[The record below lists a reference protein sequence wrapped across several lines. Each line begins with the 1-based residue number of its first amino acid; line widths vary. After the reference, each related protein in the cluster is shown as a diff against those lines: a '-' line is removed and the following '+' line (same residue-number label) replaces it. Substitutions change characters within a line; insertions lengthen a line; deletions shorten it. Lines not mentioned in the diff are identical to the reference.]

1 MRRYRNCERKLAQTY
16 MNIQSLQKLVGRSKK
31 RVGRGHGSG
40 KVKTSGR
47 GTKGQN
53 ARGGMPLGFEGGQS
67 SLFKRYPFLRGK
79 GRNGSFQA
87 KPVTINVVSLNTFPE
102 KSTID
107 LSALKRHHSI
117 DSDVTLVKVIGNGK
131 LTVALTVLV
140 PVSLGAAK
148 SIKSAGGT
156 TNLDT

>member
-1 MRRYRNCERKLAQTY
+1 
-16 MNIQSLQKLVGRSKK
+16 MNIHSLQKLVERPRK

-47 GTKGQN
+47 GTKGQS
-53 ARGGMPLGFEGGQS
+53 ARGTTPLGFEGGQS

-79 GRNGSFQA
+79 GRNQSYRP
-87 KPVTINVVSLNTFPE
+87 KVVAVPLLLLGAFPN

-107 LSALKRHHSI
+107 LSALKSHHI
-117 DSDVTLVKVIGNGK
+117 IETGVTKVKIIGNGK

-140 PVSLGAAK
+140 PASKGAAK
-148 SIKSAGGT
+148 SIQDAGGSIK
-156 TNLDT
+156 